1 VKSKEKYQEMILGE
15 LSRHLG
21 GKAEKKVSGDFGMKR
36 NDRNEVWPAP
46 VCSFVLGIMSK
57 ERKTAR

>member
-1 VKSKEKYQEMILGE
+1 MILGE